1 MRRFGNPQPSRELV
15 GAAGAAPVPA
25 LALDPRRVPGPR
37 SCRFLRSPPPCAP
50 GLPPGSFVRGQF
62 PASASR
68 SCVRHCLGFISS
80 FLLAL
85 GWPLAAISSSRAAWH
100 RDAIGAPSCQLCG
113 DAAPQNPPQGQG
125 AALLLAP
132 SCSAGRTPAGFT
144 SHVSECTLTE
154 VFWRAAP
161 GHGQRSSALLF
172 ARPTAPPAQLGHLFQ
187 VTDG

>member
-1 MRRFGNPQPSRELV
+1 M
-15 GAAGAAPVPA
+15 PA

-80 FLLAL
+80 FLLTL

-100 RDAIGAPSCQLCG
+100 RDALGAPSCQLCG
-113 DAAPQNPPQGQG
+113 DAAPQTPPPGPGGCSPACPQLQRRQDASWFHIPRVRVHPHRGFLESCTWARPAKLR
-125 AALLLAP
+125 AAL
-132 SCSAGRTPAGFT
+132 RTPA
-144 SHVSECTLTE
+144 
-154 VFWRAAP
+154 
-161 GHGQRSSALLF
+161 
-172 ARPTAPPAQLGHLFQ
+172 APPARLGHLFQ